1 MEYFL
6 AQKSNYVRSFFSF
19 LIFEC
24 TICTRI
30 CTYVCEWM
38 WKPAIDVQCLLPLF
52 FCLFTYFWANYP
64 CICTNVCTWLWKPCL
79 YLNSLPLYYFC
90 VCSHVCGKPE
100 VSVQCLQLFP
110 TLFLTKFL
118 IEHRFKFYILS
129 FSFLLKTDFSL
140 TQILL
145 IKASFPQLHPVLPL
159 QFVPNLLLFLIRKQT
174 GCLQCK

>member
-1 MEYFL
+1 MYT
-6 AQKSNYVRSFFSF
+6 YMY
-19 LIFEC
+19 
-24 TICTRI
+24 ICL
-30 CTYVCEWM
+30 WM
-38 WKPAIDVQCLLPLF
+38 NVEASDRCSVSSSII

-64 CICTNVCTWLWKPCL
+64 CICTNVCTWLWKPCS
-79 YLNSLPLYYFC
+79 YLNSLSLYYFCVRHTC

-110 TLFLTKFL
+110 TSFLTKFL
-118 IEHRFKFYILS
+118 TEHRFKFYILS
-129 FSFLLKTDFSL
+129 FSSLLKTDSSL